1 MKDNKTNNTST
12 FLHAS
17 TMLGMF
23 LLLPLAYSWL
33 AFMLEAFMS
42 IFNGNSINFIA
53 HFTPLVVIAFSVT
66 LSHFVNKKHIKCDL
80 ERGSYMVIVAGYT
93 YASYY
98 MSFEILQLGNTGYLA
113 SIAIPLLIS
122 RGSLYFKKEAT
133 ELNDA

>member
-1 MKDNKTNNTST
+1 MNDNKTNNTST

-33 AFMLEAFMS
+33 AFMLEALMS
-42 IFNGNSINFIA
+42 IFNGNNLNFFV
-53 HFTPLVVIAFSVT
+53 HVTPLIVIAISVA
-66 LSHFVNKKHIKCDL
+66 LSHFVTKKHIICEL
-80 ERGSYMVIVAGYT
+80 ERGNYMVIVAGYT

-98 MSFEILQLGNTGYLA
+98 VSFEILQLGNTGYLA
-113 SIAIPLLIS
+113 SIVIPLLIS

-133 ELNDA
+133 ELKGT